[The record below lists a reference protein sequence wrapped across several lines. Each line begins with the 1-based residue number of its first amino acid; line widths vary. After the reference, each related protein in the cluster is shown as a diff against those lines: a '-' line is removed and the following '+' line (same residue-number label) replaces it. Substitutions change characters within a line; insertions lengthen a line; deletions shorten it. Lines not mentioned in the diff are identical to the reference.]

1 MRAAA
6 RLLVR
11 LGIQARLLRS
21 DTRGNIALAFAF
33 LGPAVIL
40 LGVGA
45 VDLFAVHTAQVR
57 LQSIADAAA
66 LAGAPSL
73 ALATDGAAAKERAA
87 SFVGGAMSDWVEGPS
102 FAATY
107 EVVDQGGQR
116 AIRVLLRGHRPSF
129 FANLLPPGGWNF
141 EGDATATSL
150 GLVPLCVLVT
160 ADASA
165 RVLNITDTGRIA
177 APACMVH
184 SNRDILV
191 EGGSIVA
198 AAVQAV
204 TSASGTISPTPGTG
218 AARIADPL
226 AALDLNRSG
235 LTDCVVGAVLE
246 PVKLAVGV
254 TRIAPG
260 IHCGGLEISGD
271 ASVVLE
277 HGEHWFRRGSL
288 IVKDRSRLR
297 GDDVVLFFD
306 TASRFQ
312 FLDNALVSLSGR
324 TNGPYAGIV
333 MGATRD
339 NRQDFIIS
347 SDNVDS
353 LLGVIYVPTARLVV
367 QGRAD
372 VARDS
377 AWTVI
382 VAHTLQLTGAPS
394 LFVNADYDATS
405 VPVPKG
411 VGPRAGGARLIE

>member
-40 LGVGA
+40 LGVGS

-191 EGGSIVA
+191 EGGSIAA

-218 AARIADPL
+218 AARIADPF

>member
-40 LGVGA
+40 LGVGS

-204 TSASGTISPTPGTG
+204 TSASGAISPTPGTG
-218 AARIADPL
+218 AARIADPF

>member
-1 MRAAA
+1 MRAVA
-6 RLLVR
+6 RLLIR
-11 LGIQARLLRS
+11 LGIHARLLRS

-33 LGPAVIL
+33 IGPAVIL

-45 VDLFAVHTAQVR
+45 VDLFAVHTAKVR

-87 SFVGGAMSDWVEGPS
+87 SFVAGAMSDWSEGPS
-102 FAATY
+102 FEGSY

-141 EGDATATSL
+141 QGDATATSL

-160 ADASA
+160 ADTNA

-191 EGGSIVA
+191 EGGSITA

-204 TSASGTISPTPGTG
+204 TSASGAISPTPGTG
-218 AARIADPL
+218 AARIADPF
-226 AALDLNRSG
+226 AALDLDRSG

-246 PVKLAVGV
+246 PLKLAVGV
-254 TRIAPG
+254 TRIRPG
-260 IHCGGLEISGD
+260 IHCGGLEISGT
-271 ASVVLE
+271 AAVVLE
-277 HGEHWFRRGSL
+277 PGEHWFRRGSL
-288 IVKDRSRLR
+288 IVKDGARLQ

-312 FLDNALVSLSGR
+312 FIDNALVSLSGR
-324 TNGPYAGIV
+324 TSGAYAGIV

-382 VAHTLQLTGAPS
+382 VARSLQLTGAPS
-394 LFVNADYDATS
+394 LFVNADYDATT

-411 VGPRAGGARLIE
+411 VGPRAGGARLVE